1 MIYRF
6 CNRQPMWMFIY
17 LLWDHGRNANYAW
30 NAILLPDNMRLDIGS
45 GLNATSCPEVP
56 LPAPEGPAPK
66 SAKGKGKRPRRG
78 EEDSDNDMLDI
89 SRQLLHEV
97 RSSSRGATNTVS
109 SASTSGVVDPEVA
122 VTARAKELSA
132 QADLLKE
139 QLRTLPDACSGVRDI
154 LTANLSLVLRKL
166 CSVTGGMQ
174 NCPQA

>member
-1 MIYRF
+1 
-6 CNRQPMWMFIY
+6 MWMFIY

-45 GLNATSCPEVP
+45 GSSNTTSRPEAP
-56 LPAPEGPAPK
+56 LPAPEGPPPK
-66 SAKGKGKRPRRG
+66 SGKGKGKRPRRG

-89 SRQLLHEV
+89 SRQLLQEV
-97 RSSSRGATNTVS
+97 RSTSRGATNTVS
-109 SASTSGVVDPEVA
+109 SASTAGVLDPEVA

-174 NCPQA
+174 NCPPA